1 MASTLLTMSMITR
14 FAIKLFI
21 NTNFFIQ
28 NIDRQYDSQFA
39 VDGAK
44 IGAQLRIRLPNDY
57 VTADGPGLSVQDTA
71 EQQVVLTVATQRHID
86 VAFTTAERTLSMD
99 DYQERVLKPKVNN
112 LAGNVSNQIQQ
123 NMLGGIANMQANFGA
138 GTTLLSPNSGTYTQA
153 GALLDDNSTPLLGT
167 RGGRK
172 VITDPHTD
180 ARVATSLQG
189 LLNPVTTISQQF
201 MTGTMKNALGLDW
214 FRDQTSIKRTTGTMT
229 SCTVNGAGQTGTNL
243 VVNAI
248 TGTLIAGDVL
258 SINNVNLV
266 NFNTKQ
272 PSIGQV
278 RQFVVT
284 ANVANGATTI
294 PIFPAI
300 IGPAAAAPYAGLPYT
315 ASQYQTVDSL
325 PANNATVTPY
335 LAASQNYR
343 QSFAYAPDAITMV
356 TADLVMP
363 TKGVVEGARHMM
375 DGVSMRTLIVYQSGT
390 DQLVDRLDTLFGSLS
405 IRPQWICAVPDVI

>member
-1 MASTLLTMSMITR
+1 MANTLLTMSAITR

-28 NIDRQYDSQFA
+28 NLDRQYDSQFG

-57 VTADGPGLSVQDTA
+57 TVTDGPGLSPQDTS
-71 EQQVVLTVATQRHID
+71 EQQTILTIATQRHID

-112 LAGNVSNQIQQ
+112 LAGNVANQIMQ

-138 GTTLLSPNSGTYTQA
+138 GTQLLSPNSGTYIQA

-167 RGGRK
+167 KGGRK
-172 VITDPHTD
+172 IILDPHTD
-180 ARVATSLQG
+180 GRVATSLQG
-189 LLNPVTTISQQF
+189 LLNPATKISQQYD
-201 MTGTMKNALGLDW
+201 TGTVKNALGFDW
-214 FRDQTSIKRTTGTMT
+214 FRDQTSIKRTTGTAT
-229 SCTVNGAGQTGTNL
+229 SATVSGAGQTGTSL
-243 VVNAI
+243 VI
-248 TGTLIAGDVL
+248 TALVGTLLAGDV
-258 SINNVNLV
+258 IYIPNVNLV
-266 NFNTKQ
+266 NFNTKAPSLGQ
-272 PSIGQV
+272 P

-284 ANVANGATTI
+284 ANVAAGATAI

-300 IGPAAAAPYAGLPYT
+300 IGPASATPYAGLPYT
-315 ASQYQTVDSL
+315 PNQYQTVDST
-325 PANNATVTPY
+325 PANGATVTPY
-335 LAASQNYR
+335 LAPSQSYR

-375 DGVSMRTLIVYQSGT
+375 DGVSMRTLIVYQSAT
-390 DQLVDRLDTLFGSLS
+390 DTLVDRLDCLFGSLV
-405 IRPQWICAVPDVI
+405 IRPPWCCAVPDII